1 METAFIPILRNGEV
15 TYELIRRSDGT
26 SLGTYIKKK
35 GEFLDSDYL
44 KETDVSEQF
53 NNFLLSAAATVLD
66 LADTD
71 VSQAELIRQYELKL
85 QAVFEMKAAKMPAS
99 SEEVMKRRFSR
110 CVEWLR
116 STDFYRC
123 PASTRYHE
131 SHPFGL
137 LQHSLKVFN
146 KTLELL
152 RLPSFADVDISSAVL
167 CSLTHDWCKIGNY
180 EEYMRNV
187 KNEQTGKWEQVPSYR
202 LNMTSLTLGHGVTS
216 MFLVSRFLNLT
227 PEEAAA
233 IRWHMGHWRVIPS
246 EESELQRCNEIYP
259 LVHLVQFADQL
270 AITEYGNK

>member
-1 METAFIPILRNGEV
+1 METAFISRLQNGQEI
-15 TYELIRRSDGT
+15 YALIRRSDGT
-26 SLGTYIKKK
+26 VLGKYIKQE
-35 GEFLDSDYL
+35 GRFLGSEYL

-53 NNFLLSAAATVLD
+53 NRFLSSASASVLD
-66 LADTD
+66 PVNVDA
-71 VSQAELIRQYELKL
+71 SQAELIRQYELKL
-85 QAVFEMKAAKMPAS
+85 QASFEMKAATMPAL
-99 SEEVMKRRFSR
+99 SEDVMKRRFTR

-116 STDFYRC
+116 STDFYTC
-123 PASTRYHE
+123 PASTKYHE
-131 SHPFGL
+131 SHPLGL
-137 LQHSLKVFN
+137 LQHSLKVLN

-152 RLPSFADVDISSAVL
+152 RLPSFSSVDISSAVL

-233 IRWHMGHWRVIPS
+233 IRWHMGHWRVVPS
-246 EESELQRCNEIYP
+246 EEGELQRCNEIYP
-259 LVHLVQFADQL
+259 LVYLIQFADQL
-270 AITEYGNK
+270 AITEYSNK